1 MSRAPKA
8 GVPLAE
14 PEAAAKRA
22 WLPRMAGV
30 ALHWLGRT
38 FYLALFA
45 GMVLILLSG

>member
-8 GVPLAE
+8 GVPSGE
-14 PEAAAKRA
+14 PEAAAKAA
-22 WLPRMAGV
+22 WLPRMANL

>member
-1 MSRAPKA
+1 MSRVPKTDGA
-8 GVPLAE
+8 SGE
-14 PEAAAKRA
+14 PEAVAQNA

-30 ALHWLGRT
+30 VLHWLGRT

>member
-8 GVPLAE
+8 GVPLPE
-14 PEAAAKRA
+14 PEAAVKRA
-22 WLPRMAGV
+22 WLPRMASI

-45 GMVLILLSG
+45 GMVLILLWG

>member
-1 MSRAPKA
+1 MSRVPKA
-8 GVPLAE
+8 GGPSGE
-14 PEAAAKRA
+14 PEPIAKSR
-22 WLPRMAGV
+22 WLPRMTGL

>member
-1 MSRAPKA
+1 MSRASKA
-8 GVPLAE
+8 GVPSGE
-14 PEAAAKRA
+14 PEAAAKSA
-22 WLPRMAGV
+22 WLPRVASV